1 MNAAA
6 APTNA
11 TSRMDRPIARSAWL
25 LPRWPLV
32 ARVALIAIAL
42 VATTL
47 LAVKLI
53 AGTGGKTLR
62 MPRAQLTIT
71 TVEQGVFR
79 DLIPLNANVVP
90 RETVYLDAIDGGRV
104 ERLLVEAGDVV
115 EAGQPLIELSNTNL
129 ALQVIQQE
137 SQLNQALSQLQQ
149 NEIALEQN
157 QLANDRAQVEIEYNL
172 RRLQRASERRAS
184 LAHSGMLAAE
194 QRDEVNDE
202 LAYYRR
208 LEPIQR
214 ESGRR
219 QSALRE
225 RLMPDIHRQVQILRG
240 NLAVVHGKLD
250 SLIIRAPVSGRVT
263 ALDLKVGESRA
274 AGQRLAE
281 VTPDAGMKLIADI
294 DEFYLTRVRPG
305 QSATVDID
313 GQPTRLSVRRVSPQV
328 RNGQF
333 RIDLDFED
341 ESPAMLVAG
350 STAQGRLRLGGDTP
364 AVVLPNG
371 PFLERTG
378 GQWVFVLAP
387 DGRTAQRRQISIS
400 RRTIEQLEIVAGL
413 AAGDRVITSDYTG
426 LDRAD
431 RVVLTP

>member
-6 APTNA
+6 APTNV

-350 STAQGRLRLGGDTP
+350 STARGRLRLGGDTP

-371 PFLERTG
+371 PFMERTG
-378 GQWVFVLAP
+378 GQWIFVLAP

>member
-6 APTNA
+6 APTNV